1 MKYCTDVKKNELFCY
16 HKRYRRL
23 YIATE
28 RSEILILKSKLQ
40 NRMHN
45 MMLFVHA
52 FKKRFKYMLILHLKT
67 NHGRTK
73 KKLLMI
79 VTSREWD

>member
-1 MKYCTDVKKNELFCY
+1 
-16 HKRYRRL
+16 
-23 YIATE
+23 
-28 RSEILILKSKLQ
+28 
-40 NRMHN
+40 MHN
-45 MMLFVHA
+45 MMLFVRA
-52 FKKRFKYMLILHLKT
+52 FKKRFKYMLILHLKK